1 MTVTYFLNRTAIEIG
16 RQRLE
21 ARDSYRPG
29 PKSVYNN
36 IPPHPILEGNRLSH
50 TTREKAKL
58 LARVRRIRGQ
68 IEAVERALESEAG
81 CSDVLHLLAAS
92 RGAMNGLMAEVI
104 EDHVREH
111 VAANDLTETARAEGT
126 DELLDVIRAYLK

>member
-1 MTVTYFLNRTAIEIG
+1 M
-16 RQRLE
+16 
-21 ARDSYRPG
+21 
-29 PKSVYNN
+29 
-36 IPPHPILEGNRLSH
+36 SH

-68 IEAVERALESEAG
+68 VEAIERALESEAG
-81 CSDVLHLLAAS
+81 CTEVLHLLAAS
-92 RGAMNGLMAEVI
+92 RGAMNGLMAEVL

-111 VAANDLTETARAEGT
+111 VAAGDLTDAARTEGA